1 MALSV
6 ECLLRTPRLI
16 VRLPRDGDAAAIA
29 AYYRADFEHLKPYSP
44 AIESILEE
52 SYWQTGISFINAEF
66 DAGQSCRTFLY
77 ELDDRTVIGVAS
89 LTHIIRGP
97 FHACYL
103 GYSIAATH
111 EGRGLMSEALQA
123 VIDYAFDELGLH
135 RIMANYMPRNHR
147 SAVLLKRLGFKIE
160 GHAKDYLFINGQW
173 EEHVLTA
180 LTNDAWTE
188 PAGHT

>member
-1 MALSV
+1 MSMPLSA
-6 ECLLRTPRLI
+6 ECQLRTPRLI
-16 VRLPRDGDAAAIA
+16 VRLPRAGDAAAIA

-44 AIESILEE
+44 AIESYPEE
-52 SYWQTGISFINAEF
+52 SYWHTGISFINAEF

-77 ELDDRTVIGVAS
+77 ELDDRTVF
-89 LTHIIRGP
+89 RGP
-97 FHACYL
+97 FYACYL

-123 VIDYAFDELGLH
+123 LIDYAFDELGLH

-173 EEHVLTA
+173 EEHVMTA
-180 LTNDAWTE
+180 LTNEAWAE

>member
-1 MALSV
+1 MPLSV

-16 VRLPRDGDAAAIA
+16 LRLPRASDAPAIA
-29 AYYRADFEHLKPYSP
+29 AFYRKDFEHLKPFSP
-44 AIESILEE
+44 PIESTLDEA
-52 SYWQTGISFINAEF
+52 YWQTSISFINAEF
-66 DAGQSCRTFLY
+66 EAGQSCRVFLY
-77 ELDDRTVIGVAS
+77 ELDDHTVIGVAN
-89 LTHIIRGP
+89 LTNIIRGA
-97 FHACYL
+97 FQACYL

-123 VIDYAFDELGLH
+123 LIEYAFDELGLH

-173 EEHVLTA
+173 EEHVMTA
-180 LTNDAWTE
+180 LTNEAWTE
-188 PAGHT
+188 PA